1 MTGQTWR
8 YIPPFAADGATQMA
22 VDEWLLD
29 QHLAGKMPSVLRFYT
44 WQPVAISLGRNQRKY
59 PQAWHDLTYQ
69 GEKIE
74 IVRRPSGGRAVLH
87 QGDLTYAIITSGM
100 EGNRCQVYKKL
111 CEFLIAGFRELGV
124 DLHYGDRTRNYT
136 HHDNC
141 FRTHTSADLV
151 TENGYKLIGSA
162 QLRRKNAILQ
172 HGSIRLNPD
181 FELINRVFRDQPTIK
196 SPLTLKSSGVI
207 QALKSSAQFLLSEE
221 FQDMPLTAQELMRRI
236 SGSPKSVRIIQEK

>member
-1 MTGQTWR
+1 MTDQTWR
-8 YIPPFAADGATQMA
+8 YIPPFEADGATQMA

-44 WQPVAISLGRNQRKY
+44 WQPVTISLGRNQRKY

-87 QGDLTYAIITSGM
+87 QGDLTYAIITSGI

-124 DLHYGDRTRNYT
+124 ELNYGDRLRNYT

-151 TENGYKLIGSA
+151 TNDGYKLIGSA

-181 FELINRVFRDQPTIK
+181 FELINKIFRDEPIIN
-196 SPLTLKSSGVI
+196 SSITLQSFSI
-207 QALKSSAQFLLSEE
+207 IRTLRLSAQSILSKE
-221 FQDMPLTAQELMRRI
+221 FQDIPLSTQEQKLCGMSYSI
-236 SGSPKSVRIIQEK
+236 AF

>member
-1 MTGQTWR
+1 
-8 YIPPFAADGATQMA
+8 MA

-59 PQAWHDLTYQ
+59 PQVWHDLTYQ

-87 QGDLTYAIITSGM
+87 QGDLTYAIITSGI

-111 CEFLIAGFRELGV
+111 CEFLIQGFRELGV
-124 DLHYGDRTRNYT
+124 ELNYGDRRRNYT

-151 TENGYKLIGSA
+151 TNDGYKLIGSA

-181 FELINRVFRDQPTIK
+181 PNFYQQIFNETLDSDHVLPSFSTAIIVETLCKNLGDRLNIK
-196 SPLTLKSSGVI
+196 
-207 QALKSSAQFLLSEE
+207 LSEHPLSPSE
-221 FQDMPLTAQELMRRI
+221 FSQIL
-236 SGSPKSVRIIQEK
+236 SPSPTRN